1 MTTKIIHKKSS
12 VSGKA
17 PLAGQLDYGEL
28 ALNTY
33 DGVIYLKRNQGVDDE
48 LITIAPVSEDT
59 LEIDTTG
66 FSNSLGSTL
75 AEVLEDLDSAITSAA
90 VGGVSVNP
98 NTILGAGTVASPFTV
113 TLDSVLAGGGAS
125 ARNLEVNNLVVNGQF
140 SGSDISATE
149 LEGSTLSD
157 IIALSIALG

>member
-75 AEVLEDLDSAITSAA
+75 AEVLGDLDSAITSATT
-90 VGGVSVNP
+90 GGVNVNP
-98 NTILGAGTVASPFTV
+98 NTILGAGTVATPFTV
-113 TLDSVLAGGGAS
+113 TLDSVLAGGNVTT
-125 ARNLEVNNLVVNGQF
+125 RDIEVNNLQVNGTINGASF
-140 SGSDISATE
+140 SASQ
-149 LEGSTLSD
+149 LEGATLSD